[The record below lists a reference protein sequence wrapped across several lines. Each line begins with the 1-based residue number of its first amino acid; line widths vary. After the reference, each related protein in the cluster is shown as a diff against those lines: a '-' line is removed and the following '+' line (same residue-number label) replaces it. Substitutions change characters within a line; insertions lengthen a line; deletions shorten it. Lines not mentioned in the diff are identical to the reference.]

1 MFWQIIAN
9 GAAVGSIYALIGIGF
24 VLVYRSMGLFNFAQT
39 EYYTLGG
46 MVVYTLYQGL
56 GMPYLPAMVLAV
68 ITMALVG
75 VITERVAFRRLLVKG
90 APQVNMIIASIALGI
105 VLRSIALLV
114 WNSDP
119 LRVPPISDRSIKLGS
134 IMLEPQ
140 LLVILGTA
148 IAAIAVVYWLLF
160 RTPIGMALRAT
171 ANNRAMAQMV
181 GIRLDLMLPV
191 TFALSA
197 GLGALGGVLV
207 SPIFFAQYNM
217 GQAVLVK
224 AFAAGILGGLSSI
237 PGAIVGGLTVGLV
250 ENLAGW
256 FISTAYKDVVAFVVL
271 LAVLALRPQG
281 ILGKSPVEKV

>member
-1 MFWQIIAN
+1 VFWQIIAN